1 MEKKRFL
8 RKKSSNASKKR
19 LKNNSLMVI
28 DLTEEQNKKV
38 EVPENVG
45 DYERGMPLM
54 KKEFLDIEKVRKIL
68 RDINTASIDS
78 LIKQIEIEVRAV
90 KATQCH

>member
-1 MEKKRFL
+1 
-8 RKKSSNASKKR
+8 
-19 LKNNSLMVI
+19 MVI